1 MLCGCFQARNS
12 LQLKAITNVTVLH
25 RSFTAFHRLHRNKNP
40 RPAFDMLCHP
50 AFSSDVL
57 PVVLQHLTIAEV
69 LELAVVSRA
78 LRALVLASWPHA
90 KPAVR
95 AALVASQDN
104 SLLLLNPLTGL
115 YTRWVVPGQSALPL
129 AYHWPHQPTAG
140 WRRVVLTEPYA
151 AVRRG
156 GPGSPPARQWQ

>member
-1 MLCGCFQARNS
+1 
-12 LQLKAITNVTVLH
+12 
-25 RSFTAFHRLHRNKNP
+25 
-40 RPAFDMLCHP
+40 MLCHP

-57 PVVLQHLTIAEV
+57 PLVLQHLTIAEV

-78 LRALVLASWPHA
+78 LRGLVLASWPHA
-90 KPAVR
+90 KPALR

-104 SLLLLNPLTGL
+104 SLLLLNPLTGVCMC
-115 YTRWVVPGQSALPL
+115 WVAPARSALPP
-129 AYHWPHQPTAG
+129 AYHWHHQPTAG

-156 GPGSPPARQWQ
+156 GPGPPPARQ